1 MCHPS
6 SPRSLSKSRRSHSPD
21 SCTSSGTASI
31 AAMPARRQ
39 KSPSGA
45 AMRALLVLAA
55 SRADEGVDWN
65 RRRVVRVFDST
76 QMSLR
81 GGVAMTDRRGR
92 PYRCALSAA
101 DAHRKPQFTEE
112 EQRPAD
118 KALRD
123 ARAAQRELESGGAE
137 MNKLPVWIDFVDK
150 AITSMES
157 KGSCSMCGHACDRGA
172 IEHAKKRKCVCSPS
186 IGSTCEN
193 SAREMRPLRL
203 RS

>member
-1 MCHPS
+1 MSYTTLASALGRRSIARHDTRQFGSACCLRDS
-6 SPRSLSKSRRSHSPD
+6 SLREASLNESCSPREALRSRESTHRR
-21 SCTSSGTASI
+21 TSSGTASI

-92 PYRCALSAA
+92 PLPLRAERRRRA
-101 DAHRKPQFTEE
+101 PQT
-112 EQRPAD
+112 AV
-118 KALRD
+118 
-123 ARAAQRELESGGAE
+123 SG
-137 MNKLPVWIDFVDK
+137 
-150 AITSMES
+150 
-157 KGSCSMCGHACDRGA
+157 RGA
-172 IEHAKKRKCVCSPS
+172 A
-186 IGSTCEN
+186 
-193 SAREMRPLRL
+193 ARGQGVARL
-203 RS
+203 RALARRGRRL